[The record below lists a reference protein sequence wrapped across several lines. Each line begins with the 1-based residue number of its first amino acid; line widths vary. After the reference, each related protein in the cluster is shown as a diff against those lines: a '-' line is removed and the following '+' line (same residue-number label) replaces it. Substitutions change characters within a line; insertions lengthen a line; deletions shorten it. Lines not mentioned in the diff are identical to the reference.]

1 MARALNDGNRDLIE
15 ATLDGLALAET
26 EDFLDVGFGGG
37 YGLRL
42 ASRSTSGALYGAD
55 FSPDMVVRAHG
66 ALVDLCRS
74 GRLSLVTADVA
85 SLPFRD
91 GLVHAI
97 ATTNT
102 IYFWPDLGGALR
114 ELRRVVAPG
123 GRVAFGYTGRDKMRG
138 FSHIT
143 DHGFTKFAPE
153 DLEGPLADAGFV
165 EVQTRALSGAVTEG
179 DFVTT
184 AVRAG

>member
-15 ATLDGLALAET
+15 ATLDALALVDGEH
-26 EDFLDVGFGGG
+26 FLDVGFGGG

-55 FSPDMVVRAHG
+55 FSPDMVVRAHD
-66 ALVDLCRS
+66 ALADLCRS
-74 GRLSLVTADVA
+74 GRLSLVTADVT

-91 GLVHAI
+91 AVVHAI

-114 ELRRVVAPG
+114 ELHRVVAPG
-123 GRVAFGYTGRDKMRG
+123 GRVAFGYTGRDKMRS
-138 FSHIT
+138 FAHIT

-153 DLEGPLADAGFV
+153 ELEGPLGEAGFV
-165 EVQTRALSGAVTEG
+165 DVQTRALAGAVTQG

-184 AVRAG
+184 AVRSG